1 MKKIIAIL
9 LSFVLL
15 CGLVACGSNNNTDTK
30 TPDSGTQTEKPDNT
44 VTTPDNNDDDK
55 DTAAGGK
62 TLVVYFSAS
71 GSTEKVAK
79 TIAEAAGAD
88 IFEIVPTEE
97 YTSEDLNW
105 TNSNSRVCREHDDES
120 LRDIP
125 LSTTTVP
132 NWENY
137 DTVLIGYPIWWG
149 IAAWPVNNFVKS
161 NDFSGKLVIPFCTS
175 ASSGIGN
182 SGKLLADMA
191 GTGTW
196 KEGERFSSAAD
207 ENAVKNW
214 VSTLELN

>member
-9 LSFVLL
+9 LSLVLL

-137 DTVLIGYPIWWG
+137 NTVLIGYPIWWG

>member
-9 LSFVLL
+9 LSLVLL
-15 CGLVACGSNNNTDTK
+15 CGLVACGSNNTDTK

-44 VTTPDNNDDDK
+44 VTTPDNNDDK
-55 DTAAGGK
+55 DPAAGGK

-79 TIAEAAGAD
+79 TIAEAAGVD

-161 NDFSGKLVIPFCTS
+161 NDFSGKFVIPFCTS

-196 KEGERFSSAAD
+196 KDGERFSSAAD

>member
-1 MKKIIAIL
+1 MKKILAIL

-30 TPDSGTQTEKPDNT
+30 TPDSGTQTEKPDKT

-79 TIAEAAGAD
+79 TIAKAAGAD

-196 KEGERFSSAAD
+196 KDGERFSSAAD

>member
-9 LSFVLL
+9 LSLVLL
-15 CGLVACGSNNNTDTK
+15 CGLVACGSNNTDTK
-30 TPDSGTQTEKPDNT
+30 TPDSGSQTEKPDNT
-44 VTTPDNNDDDK
+44 VQAPDNDDDK
-55 DTAAGGK
+55 DPVTDGK

-79 TIAEAAGAD
+79 TIATAAGAD

-125 LSTTTVP
+125 LATTTVP

-149 IAAWPVNNFVKS
+149 IAAWPVDNFVKS
-161 NDFSGKLVIPFCTS
+161 NDFSGKTVIPFCTS

-182 SGKLLADMA
+182 SSKLLADMA

-196 KEGERFSSAAD
+196 KDGERFSSGASD
-207 ENAVKNW
+207 STVTEW
-214 VSTLELN
+214 VSTLDLGK

>member
-9 LSFVLL
+9 LSLVLL

-79 TIAEAAGAD
+79 TISEAAGAD

-125 LSTTTVP
+125 LATTTVP